1 MYYIHTL
8 RVCKHLLYMNM
19 SFFLVFKKK
28 NTVLNYVSKK
38 KKVLDDNQFL

>member
-1 MYYIHTL
+1 MQTPPVYEH
-8 RVCKHLLYMNM
+8 V
-19 SFFLVFKKK
+19 FFSCLKKK